1 MFSAGEFEKLGRLL
15 NNLHICMDI
24 KFGLLDV
31 NAREVYTAA
40 YRTPFCR
47 LIAQAEGGYARCV
60 NCDAEALRHAGQAE
74 GPVCYRCHAGL
85 VEVALAVRVSGEQVG
100 YILFGQMLD
109 DSPLE
114 RQWQDTRR
122 RCAWYGDMD
131 ELYRAF
137 CLLKVMSRQQISAL
151 GEIVDACV
159 SEARLSGM
167 LISASRDEAGRLRDY
182 IAAHYAEPITIP
194 GICAALSL
202 SKSKLYAICRADTG
216 RTVSELICER
226 RIDAAR
232 ALLRGTDDS
241 VRQISET
248 VGYADFNYFTRV
260 FRQHTGLTP
269 SEYRRQVRAADDSA
283 VDRRATDGA
292 AGNGSATSADRA
304 SDAATKTRADAK
316 A

>member
-1 MFSAGEFEKLGRLL
+1 MFSAGEYEKLGRLL

-60 NCDAEALRHAGQAE
+60 NCDAEALSRAAQAE

-85 VEVALAVRVSGEQVG
+85 IEVALAVRAGGERAG
-100 YILFGQMLD
+100 YIVFGQMLD

-137 CLLKVMSRQQISAL
+137 CLLKVVSRRQIGAL
-151 GEIVDACV
+151 GEIVEACV

-167 LISASRDEAGRLRDY
+167 LVSASRGEAGRLRDY
-182 IAAHYAEPITIP
+182 IAAHYAEPISIP
-194 GICAALSL
+194 AICAALSL
-202 SKSKLYAICRADTG
+202 SKSKLYSICRADTG
-216 RTVSELICER
+216 RTVSELICEKR
-226 RIDAAR
+226 MDAAR

-260 FRQHTGLTP
+260 FRCRTGVTP
-269 SEYRRQVRAADDSA
+269 SEYRRQARAAD
-283 VDRRATDGA
+283 GA
-292 AGNGSATSADRA
+292 EPDAGPADWA
-304 SDAATKTRADAK
+304 
-316 A
+316 

>member
-85 VEVALAVRVSGEQVG
+85 IEVALAVRVSGEQVG

-182 IAAHYAEPITIP
+182 IAAH
-194 GICAALSL
+194 
-202 SKSKLYAICRADTG
+202 
-216 RTVSELICER
+216 
-226 RIDAAR
+226 
-232 ALLRGTDDS
+232 
-241 VRQISET
+241 
-248 VGYADFNYFTRV
+248 
-260 FRQHTGLTP
+260 
-269 SEYRRQVRAADDSA
+269 
-283 VDRRATDGA
+283 
-292 AGNGSATSADRA
+292 
-304 SDAATKTRADAK
+304 
-316 A
+316 